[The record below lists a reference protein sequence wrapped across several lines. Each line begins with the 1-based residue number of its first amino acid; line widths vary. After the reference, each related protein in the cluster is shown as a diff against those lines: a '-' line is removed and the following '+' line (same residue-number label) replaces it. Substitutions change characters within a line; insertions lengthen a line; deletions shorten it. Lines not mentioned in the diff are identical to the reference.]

1 MYTIHDR
8 GFQCPRASCVLEPL
22 PVNLGA
28 TQKGSTFT
36 INSQL
41 SDQPLY
47 PSDLDFE
54 GEVRLEGAS
63 EQGFAQSWIAAD
75 IPIGEDSSD
84 KIVGAAVW
92 RLGSH
97 VSDRVGEMN

>member
-1 MYTIHDR
+1 M
-8 GFQCPRASCVLEPL
+8 
-22 PVNLGA
+22 NLGA
-28 TQKGSTFT
+28 TQKGSTFS

-41 SDQPLY
+41 SNQPLY

-54 GEVRLEGAS
+54 EEVRFKGAS

-92 RLGSH
+92 RLGLN
-97 VSDRVGEMN
+97 VLDRVGEIKLDNI